1 MSYFDDASLVMI
13 PSGYKDQKVYSV
25 KPIDGTGDLT
35 FTRSNDTATRVNSSG
50 LIEKVRTNLFAY
62 SNEFDNAYWTKPQ
75 SSLVSGQPDP
85 NGGTTA
91 FKLVEDT
98 STNFHWLLKSG
109 PLSGAGEWGLSI
121 FAKPAGRNYISIG
134 NASIGEY
141 SYFNLLNGTVV
152 SSHPNAIGKIEA
164 AGNGFYR
171 CSVTLLT
178 SSDSATGFFIS
189 TDGSTRSYTGDGT
202 SGLIIFGAQLETG
215 VTTDYI
221 ATTSAAVSVGPVA
234 NLPRLDYSGGA
245 TCPSLLLEPQRTNAA
260 LWSESFDNGHW
271 AKYAGAIVTANTA
284 ISPDGYQN
292 ADTLTTTA
300 GQEIYASMGGK
311 AASPIA
317 YTFSVF
323 AKYNNAAQFRIVSSD
338 FATGSCTGIFN
349 LQTGTASFYEG
360 PNWSNTSVKMENY
373 GNGWYRCIM
382 TSTTPAT
389 TGLYISLLTPT
400 SGSAYIYGMQTEQA
414 AYATSYIPTLSAAVT
429 RGADSVVKTS
439 VSSLIG
445 QTEGTIYAEVDFDS
459 SVDTEGYIIRIDES
473 SFDDTIFVARG
484 GDKILSGVL
493 RSGGSTI
500 VQLQQ
505 GAFNGVNKLAFAY
518 KSGSFALY
526 VNGTQVATSAAT
538 YTNGIT
544 YDEIRIG
551 GFGASTA
558 NMCGGIKQTLLFK
571 TRLSNADLATLT
583 TL

>member
-382 TSTTPAT
+382 TSTSPAT

-400 SGSAYIYGMQTEQA
+400 SGSAYIYGMQTEQG
-414 AYATSYIPTLSAAVT
+414 AYATSYINTLSAAVT
-429 RGADSVVKTS
+429 RGADAAYRTS
-439 VSSLIG
+439 ASAIIG
-445 QTEGTIYAEVDFDS
+445 QTEGTLFVDINIS
-459 SVDTEGYIIRIDES
+459 HIVDNEAIG
-473 SFDDTIFVARG
+473 TIN
-484 GDKILSGVL
+484 
-493 RSGGSTI
+493 SGGYASNTTFQRLGNTI
-500 VQLQQ
+500 QFVRSSATQS
-505 GAFNGVNKLAFAY
+505 GASVVTSSSISVGRYKMAIAY
-518 KSGSFALY
+518 KSGDTAFFLNG
-526 VNGTQVATSAAT
+526 VQVGTTQTETFTNGTLSVLRLGGDAIGALPISDT
-538 YTNGIT
+538 YN
-544 YDEIRIG
+544 
-551 GFGASTA
+551 
-558 NMCGGIKQTLLFK
+558 QTLLFK

-583 TL
+583 TI